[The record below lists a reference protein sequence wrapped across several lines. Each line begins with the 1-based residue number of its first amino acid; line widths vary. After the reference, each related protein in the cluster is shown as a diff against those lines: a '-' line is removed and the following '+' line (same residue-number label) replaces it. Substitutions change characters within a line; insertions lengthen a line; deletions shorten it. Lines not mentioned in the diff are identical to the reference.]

1 MLLRTRGLCCVHAIV
16 LSTVIFFSVNMQ
28 QNSAKFSC
36 RRSTPECGKLYF
48 DLYFRLFSRKY
59 GAHSDR
65 LFGHSLAP
73 FFGQRTYMRWH
84 REWVSSCPFVAK
96 DPPWHT
102 TLFSSLFS
110 YLYTTTLSTCP
121 LWAASP
127 PSPLSRYGLL
137 GQLPRVEGIMFYWAT
152 GILEDFH
159 RINRKFG
166 WVLKNSSRLEKPMS
180 GIKWEKIFVFR
191 FA

>member
-1 MLLRTRGLCCVHAIV
+1 MPIPIDFLGTLWR
-16 LSTVIFFSVNMQ
+16 
-28 QNSAKFSC
+28 
-36 RRSTPECGKLYF
+36 P
-48 DLYFRLFSRKY
+48 FR
-59 GAHSDR
+59 
-65 LFGHSLAP
+65 
-73 FFGQRTYMRWH
+73 QRTYIRCH

-110 YLYTTTLSTCP
+110 YLYSTTLSTCP
-121 LWAASP
+121 LWAAASP

-166 WVLKNSSRLEKPMS
+166 WVSKKSSRLEKPMS
-180 GIKWEKIFVFR
+180 CIKWEKIFMFK
-191 FA
+191 FAQNSKMNLPRAFNPWDILTQLSPPIFPLLPYKDKKINGPSCPWFPPLIPS